1 MGRGSLREWA
11 VPWGGARPA
20 VSRAEGPGRLAG
32 TNHEDTF
39 RQAKEGSWRA
49 REGCEHQ
56 RGTASCSILDSP
68 VAAQLRFRIRREDVG
83 RSPGRQFD
91 RFLGRHK
98 RMRA

>member
-56 RGTASCSILDSP
+56 RGTASCSILD
-68 VAAQLRFRIRREDVG
+68 RIRREDVG

-98 RMRA
+98 RTRA